1 MTLVETKNQQSAV
14 INQKS
19 SIQKRKS
26 KIENRKSEIVRR
38 PRRLRA
44 TPALRAMVRETELN
58 ARDFIYPL
66 FVRHGEGRSEI
77 RSMPGVYQLSVPEA
91 VREAEKASALGVP
104 AVILFG
110 IPAEK
115 DPIGLE
121 NFAEDG
127 IVQQAIRAIKR
138 AIPEMV
144 VVTDVC
150 LCEYTD
156 HGHCGVLNT
165 RTPTSYH
172 PRSGPDVGIPKS
184 GDFGLLRPNLPEG
197 YVLNDETLDILAKV
211 AVSHAECGADIVAPS
226 GMMDGMVAAI
236 RGALDEHGFEHLP
249 ILSYAVKY
257 ASSFYGPF
265 REAAE
270 GAPKFGDRKS
280 HQMDPANVREAL
292 KEAALDVD
300 EGADMLMV
308 KPALAY
314 LDVIRVVKDAY
325 PEIPLAAYNVSG
337 EYAMVKAAAANGWI
351 DEAKVTLE
359 TLTAMKRAGADLI
372 LTYHALDAAKWLK

>member
-1 MTLVETKNQQSAV
+1 MSLLEFETKKTITGNWSLT
-14 INQKS
+14 S
-19 SIQKRKS
+19 
-26 KIENRKSEIVRR
+26 R
-38 PRRLRA
+38 PRRLRQ
-44 TPALRAMVRETELN
+44 TEALRAMVRETELN

-66 FVRHGEGRSEI
+66 FVRHGDGRTPIASI
-77 RSMPGVYQLSVPEA
+77 PGIAQLSVDEA
-91 VREAEKASALGVP
+91 VRETEKAAGLGVP

-115 DPIGLE
+115 DPVGLE

-127 IVQQAIRAIKR
+127 IVQQAIRAIKKE
-138 AIPEMV
+138 IPEMV

-156 HGHCGVLNT
+156 HGHCGILNT
-165 RTPTSYH
+165 GEYFQAS
-172 PRSGPDVGIPKS
+172 
-184 GDFGLLRPNLPEG
+184 LPEG
-197 YVLNDETLDILAKV
+197 YVLNDPTLDVLGKV

-226 GMMDGMVAAI
+226 GMMDGMVGAI
-236 RGALDEHGFEHLP
+236 RAALDETGFENVP

-265 REAAE
+265 RDAAE

-280 HQMDPANVREAL
+280 HQMNPANSKEALREA
-292 KEAALDVD
+292 AIDVG

-314 LDVIRVVKDAY
+314 LDVIRTVKEAF
-325 PEIPLAAYNVSG
+325 PELPMAAYNVSG
-337 EYAMVKAAAANGWI
+337 EYAMLKAAAANGWI
-351 DEAKVTLE
+351 DEAKATLE
-359 TLTAMKRAGADLI
+359 TLLSMKRAGADLI
-372 LTYHALDAAKWLK
+372 ITYHALDAAKWLK

>member
-1 MTLVETKNQQSAV
+1 MTVLEFEKRQHPSSAM
-14 INQKS
+14 
-19 SIQKRKS
+19 
-26 KIENRKSEIVRR
+26 SEIVNRKASILNR
-38 PRRLRA
+38 PRRLRT
-44 TPALRAMVRETELN
+44 TPAIRAMVRETEVN

-77 RSMPGVYQLSVPEA
+77 RSMPGIYQLSVEEA
-91 VREAEKASALGVP
+91 VREAEAAMKAGVN

-121 NFAEDG
+121 NFAENG

-138 AIPEMV
+138 EISEMV

-156 HGHCGVLNT
+156 HGHCGILNT
-165 RTPTSYH
+165 GEHFHTGY
-172 PRSGPDVGIPKS
+172 
-184 GDFGLLRPNLPEG
+184 PEG
-197 YVLNDETLDILAKV
+197 YVLNDETLDVLAKV
-211 AVSHAECGADIVAPS
+211 AISHAECGADIVAPS

-236 RGALDEHGFEHLP
+236 RAGLDSAGYENLP

-292 KEAALDVD
+292 REAAIDVE

-314 LDVIRVVKDAY
+314 LDVIRVVKDAFLGL
-325 PEIPLAAYNVSG
+325 PMAAYNVSG
-337 EYAMVKAAAANGWI
+337 EYAMIKAAAANGWV

-359 TLTAMKRAGADLI
+359 TLTSIKRAGADVI
-372 LTYHALDAAKWLK
+372 ITYHALDAARWLKQ

>member
-1 MTLVETKNQQSAV
+1 MTLTEYKTRQS
-14 INQKS
+14 IKE
-19 SIQKRKS
+19 IRKL
-26 KIENRKSEIVRR
+26 KIVNR

-58 ARDFIYPL
+58 SRDFIYPL
-66 FVRHGEGRSEI
+66 FVQHGVGRSEI
-77 RSMPGVYQLSVPEA
+77 RSMPGVYQLSVAQA
-91 VREAEKASALGVP
+91 VRETEAAAKSGVN
-104 AVILFG
+104 AIILFG
-110 IPAEK
+110 IPKEK

-121 NFAEDG
+121 NFAENG
-127 IVQQAIRAIKR
+127 IVQQAIRAIKKEF
-138 AIPEMV
+138 PEMV

-156 HGHCGVLNT
+156 HGHCGILNT
-165 RTPTSYH
+165 GEH
-172 PRSGPDVGIPKS
+172 FQVG
-184 GDFGLLRPNLPEG
+184 LPEG
-197 YVLNDETLDILAKV
+197 YVLNDPTLEVLAKV

-226 GMMDGMVAAI
+226 GMMDGMVATI
-236 RGALDEHGFEHLP
+236 RGALDESGYENLP
-249 ILSYAVKY
+249 ILSYSVKY

-265 REAAE
+265 REAAG

-280 HQMDPANVREAL
+280 HQMDPANVRAAL
-292 KEAALDVD
+292 REAALDVQ

-325 PEIPLAAYNVSG
+325 PEIPMAAYNVSG
-337 EYAMVKAAAANGWI
+337 EYAMIKAAAANGWI

-372 LTYHALDAAKWLK
+372 LTYHAVEAAKWLAD